1 MSFFK
6 SCSITVTT
14 KRSKVYNLKQN
25 LRFWKKGKVL
35 PLLEKVALSAQVPIK
50 IKEST
55 MKDCTIILAKTE
67 NSLPVNGRF
76 PEAFKFPM
84 LPLSEIRKERLCRQI
99 STWRHIF
106 ENNRICFCTNH
117 VKVCHVSKCFKDF

>member
-1 MSFFK
+1 MFNNCNYK
-6 SCSITVTT
+6 A
-14 KRSKVYNLKQN
+14 LKGLQFETEFVI
-25 LRFWKKGKVL
+25 LEERKVL
-35 PLLEKVALSAQVPIK
+35 PLLEKVALSAQVSIK

-55 MKDCTIILAKTE
+55 MDDCTIILAKTE

>member
-1 MSFFK
+1 M
-6 SCSITVTT
+6 
-14 KRSKVYNLKQN
+14 KQN

-55 MKDCTIILAKTE
+55 MQDCTIILAKTE

-84 LPLSEIRKERLCRQI
+84 LFADKFLLGGIYSRTIGYAFVQI
-99 STWRHIF
+99 T
-106 ENNRICFCTNH
+106 
-117 VKVCHVSKCFKDF
+117 